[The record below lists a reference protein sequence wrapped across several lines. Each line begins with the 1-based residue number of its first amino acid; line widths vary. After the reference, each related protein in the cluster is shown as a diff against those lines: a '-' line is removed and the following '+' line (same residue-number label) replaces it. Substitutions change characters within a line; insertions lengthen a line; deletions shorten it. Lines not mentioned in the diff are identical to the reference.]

1 MSIINFDNYFWKYTQ
16 TDKPALDN
24 INLEIEEGTFI
35 GIIGPNGAGK
45 TTLVYSI
52 NGLIPNQYYGVRKGN
67 VNVLGKKVIDY
78 RSEELTKIVG
88 AVFSDPESQFTSMTV
103 EDEVVFGME
112 NIGLSVSEIQERLNW
127 VVPLTKIGPLMNK
140 PPYEVSGGQKARVA
154 LAAVLAMTPKILIL
168 DEPTSMLDPISRKQV
183 FEVLL
188 KLKDELKSTIIVVEH
203 SLENLVPLA
212 DKMVLLYNSH
222 VALADYTEPFFK
234 KIDLLLKHDVFPPE
248 IIQFFYELF
257 KLGGYKGRLPLSLDE
272 AVNYLQKLIKNR
284 RFNQ

>member
-1 MSIINFDNYFWKYTQ
+1 MSIINFDNYFWKYTR
-16 TDKPALDN
+16 TDKPALEN

-45 TTLVYSI
+45 TTLLYSI

-127 VVPLTKIGPLMNK
+127 VVPLTKIGQLMDK

-154 LAAVLAMTPKILIL
+154 LAAVLAMTPKILVL

-203 SLENLVPLA
+203 SLENLVLMA
-212 DKMVLLYNSH
+212 DKMVLIYNSH

-234 KIDLLLKHDVFPPE
+234 KIDFLLKHDVFPPE

-257 KLGGYKGRLPLSLDE
+257 RLGGYKGKLPLSLDE
-272 AVNYLQKLIKNR
+272 AVNYLQKLMKNR